1 MSTYEHHDTAVV
13 TVVNRIRPPIG
24 AELCATILA
33 AGVKPLDQIE
43 LLDAGCG
50 AGAYSAA
57 LGDRVRRVVGIDVS
71 DAMLSLAKRRVAG
84 MKAADRIT
92 FHLGNIE
99 ALPFPDGSFDAVMF
113 NQVLNHLESGLDPEY
128 GAHGR
133 ALAEAHRV
141 LRPGGVLIANV
152 CTHDQL
158 RRGFWYYDL
167 IPAAVERSLRRCIP
181 ADLLDAMLTQ
191 LGFVVH
197 GHIVPHDGVMQ
208 GSSYFDPW
216 GPLDA
221 KWRRTDP
228 IWSLV
233 EPDELAA
240 AQERLWRLARE
251 HRIMNYL
258 VQRDAARRRTGQ
270 FTFFVAVRGAHADSA
285 ALSRTGRPP
294 A

>member
-1 MSTYEHHDTAVV
+1 MNTYERHDTAVA
-13 TVVNRIRPPIG
+13 TVFGRTRPPVG
-24 AELCATILA
+24 AELYATILA
-33 AGVKPLDQIE
+33 AGSKPLDQIE

-50 AGAYSAA
+50 TGAYAIA
-57 LGDRVRRVVGIDVS
+57 LADRVSRVVGIDVS
-71 DAMLSLAKRRVAG
+71 DAMLSMAKRRVVG
-84 MKAADRIT
+84 QRAADRLT

-99 ALPFPDGSFDAVMF
+99 ALPFCDSSFDAVMF
-113 NQVLNHLESGLDPEY
+113 NQVLHHLESGVDPEY

-167 IPAAVERSLRRCIP
+167 IPAAVERSIRRCIP
-181 ADLLDAMLTQ
+181 ADRLDAMLAQ
-191 LGFVVH
+191 LGFAIH

-208 GSSYFDPW
+208 GPTYFDPW

-221 KWRRTDP
+221 KWRRTDS

-233 EPDELAA
+233 QPDELAS
-240 AQERLWRLARE
+240 AQERIWQLARE

-270 FTFFVAVRGAHADSA
+270 FTFFVAVRGAHVDST
-285 ALSRTGRPP
+285 ALSRTSRPP